1 LWYIW
6 GWSGLSDFS
15 VVTGEDMQ
23 KKEAA
28 VRLGSLLGAIGR
40 EVGVRDQD
48 VAVLQTR
55 DQTPAEA
62 MTFE

>member
-1 LWYIW
+1 M
-6 GWSGLSDFS
+6 SDFGA
-15 VVTGEDMQ
+15 VTGEDMQ

-48 VAVLQTR
+48 IAVLQTR

-62 MTFE
+62 MSFE

>member
-1 LWYIW
+1 
-6 GWSGLSDFS
+6 
-15 VVTGEDMQ
+15 MQ
-23 KKEAA
+23 KKEEA

-40 EVGVRDQD
+40 EAGVRDQD
-48 VAVLQTR
+48 IAVLQTR

>member
-1 LWYIW
+1 M
-6 GWSGLSDFS
+6 SDFS